1 MLKLLK
7 YFKFID
13 WILSILVV
21 GVIVFQVYLE
31 MELIEYMGN
40 IISLIQQHAQGA
52 ELTSQALWDVGW
64 KMILIA
70 LGICVSVI
78 VVNFMA
84 SMVAARFSKKLR
96 TTIFSKVNSFSM
108 EEMNKFSTAS
118 LITRSTNDI
127 KQVEQTIFMTLRMA
141 ITAPVMACFAIS
153 KIIGSSVELS
163 WTTAGALLVMI
174 LLVLFLFFVAVP
186 KFSQIQKKTD
196 KINNVTRENLT
207 GLRVVR
213 AYNAEK
219 EQEEKFEVVNKDLT
233 KTNLF
238 VNRVMA
244 LMWPGLELIMNGLT
258 IAIYWVGAYLINV
271 SAIEYYTMV
280 TFTQYAMHV
289 LMSFMFISMLFVFIP
304 RGVVSGRR
312 INEVL
317 STKSKISDGEGV
329 STIEENKGTVEF
341 KNVSFK
347 YPDAEEYVL
356 KDISFKVNK
365 GETIAFIGSTGS
377 GKSTLINLIPRFFDA
392 TEGEVLVDGEDVK
405 QYKIKELNKKLGYVP
420 QKGYL
425 FSGTIKSNLLYGNKN
440 ATDEELEM
448 CLKISQANFVKKL
461 EGGIDYE
468 IAQGGTNVSGGQRQR
483 LSIARALVKKPEI
496 LIFDDSF
503 SALDY
508 KTDKNLRKSLK
519 KHTKD
524 ATKIIVAQRIG
535 TIIDADK
542 IVVLD
547 EGKMVGYGTH
557 DELLKSCEVY
567 KEIALSQL
575 SQEELKWQN
584 QKVKLQKDSM
594 AQWAEGWWAR
604 VKKQKTSKNQW
615 KC

>member
-440 ATDEELEM
+440 ATDEELDL

-508 KTDKNLRKSLK
+508 KTDKNLRKALK

-584 QKVKLQKDSM
+584 QKIKLQKDSM
-594 AQWAEGWWAR
+594 DQWAEGWWAR

>member
-329 STIEENKGTVEF
+329 STTEENKGTVEF

-508 KTDKNLRKSLK
+508 KTDKNLRKALK

-584 QKVKLQKDSM
+584 QKIKLQKDSM
-594 AQWAEGWWAR
+594 GQWAEGWWAR
-604 VKKQKTSKNQW
+604 VKKQKTLKNQW

>member
-508 KTDKNLRKSLK
+508 KTDKNLRKALK

-604 VKKQKTSKNQW
+604 GKKQKTSKNQW

>member
-329 STIEENKGTVEF
+329 STTEENKGTVEF

-440 ATDEELEM
+440 ATEEELDL

-508 KTDKNLRKSLK
+508 KTDKNLRKALK

-575 SQEELKWQN
+575 SQEELK
-584 QKVKLQKDSM
+584 
-594 AQWAEGWWAR
+594 
-604 VKKQKTSKNQW
+604 
-615 KC
+615 

>member
-329 STIEENKGTVEF
+329 STTEENKGTVEF

-508 KTDKNLRKSLK
+508 KTDKNLRKALK

-535 TIIDADK
+535 TIVDADK

-575 SQEELKWQN
+575 SQEELK
-584 QKVKLQKDSM
+584 
-594 AQWAEGWWAR
+594 
-604 VKKQKTSKNQW
+604 
-615 KC
+615 

>member
-127 KQVEQTIFMTLRMA
+127 KQVEQTVFMTLRMA

-440 ATDEELEM
+440 ATEEELDL

-508 KTDKNLRKSLK
+508 KTDKNLRKALK

-584 QKVKLQKDSM
+584 QKIKLQKDSM

-604 VKKQKTSKNQW
+604 VKKQKTLKNQW

>member
-604 VKKQKTSKNQW
+604 VKKQKTLKNQW

>member
-127 KQVEQTIFMTLRMA
+127 KQVEQTVFMTLRMA

-508 KTDKNLRKSLK
+508 KTDKNLRKALK

-575 SQEELKWQN
+575 SQEELK
-584 QKVKLQKDSM
+584 
-594 AQWAEGWWAR
+594 
-604 VKKQKTSKNQW
+604 
-615 KC
+615 

>member
-52 ELTSQALWDVGW
+52 GLTSQALWDVGW

-440 ATDEELEM
+440 ATDEELDL

-508 KTDKNLRKSLK
+508 KTDKNLRKALK

-575 SQEELKWQN
+575 SQEELK
-584 QKVKLQKDSM
+584 
-594 AQWAEGWWAR
+594 
-604 VKKQKTSKNQW
+604 
-615 KC
+615 

>member
-329 STIEENKGTVEF
+329 STTEENKGTVEF

-508 KTDKNLRKSLK
+508 KTDKNLRKALK

-604 VKKQKTSKNQW
+604 VKKQKTLKNQW

>member
-329 STIEENKGTVEF
+329 STTEENKGTVEF

-440 ATDEELEM
+440 ATDEELDL

-508 KTDKNLRKSLK
+508 KTDKNLRKALK

>member
-440 ATDEELEM
+440 ATEKELDL

-508 KTDKNLRKSLK
+508 KTDKNLRKALK

-575 SQEELKWQN
+575 SQEELK
-584 QKVKLQKDSM
+584 
-594 AQWAEGWWAR
+594 
-604 VKKQKTSKNQW
+604 
-615 KC
+615 

>member
-329 STIEENKGTVEF
+329 STTEENKGTVEF

-508 KTDKNLRKSLK
+508 KTDKNLRKALK

-575 SQEELKWQN
+575 SQEELK
-584 QKVKLQKDSM
+584 
-594 AQWAEGWWAR
+594 
-604 VKKQKTSKNQW
+604 
-615 KC
+615 

>member
-440 ATDEELEM
+440 ATDEELDL

-508 KTDKNLRKSLK
+508 KTDKNLRKALK

-575 SQEELKWQN
+575 SQEELK
-584 QKVKLQKDSM
+584 
-594 AQWAEGWWAR
+594 
-604 VKKQKTSKNQW
+604 
-615 KC
+615 

>member
-508 KTDKNLRKSLK
+508 KTDKNLRKALK

-575 SQEELKWQN
+575 SQEELK
-584 QKVKLQKDSM
+584 
-594 AQWAEGWWAR
+594 
-604 VKKQKTSKNQW
+604 
-615 KC
+615 

>member
-1 MLKLLK
+1 MYKRQ
-7 YFKFID
+7 FID

-329 STIEENKGTVEF
+329 STTEENKGTVEF

-508 KTDKNLRKSLK
+508 KTDKNLRKALK

-575 SQEELKWQN
+575 SQEELK
-584 QKVKLQKDSM
+584 
-594 AQWAEGWWAR
+594 
-604 VKKQKTSKNQW
+604 
-615 KC
+615 

>member
-31 MELIEYMGN
+31 IELIEYMGN

-329 STIEENKGTVEF
+329 STTEENKGTVEF

-508 KTDKNLRKSLK
+508 KTDKNLRKALK

-575 SQEELKWQN
+575 SQEELK
-584 QKVKLQKDSM
+584 
-594 AQWAEGWWAR
+594 
-604 VKKQKTSKNQW
+604 
-615 KC
+615 

>member
-377 GKSTLINLIPRFFDA
+377 GKSTLINLIPRFYDA

-508 KTDKNLRKSLK
+508 KTDKNLRKALK

-575 SQEELKWQN
+575 SQEELK
-584 QKVKLQKDSM
+584 
-594 AQWAEGWWAR
+594 
-604 VKKQKTSKNQW
+604 
-615 KC
+615 

>member
-508 KTDKNLRKSLK
+508 KTDKNLRKALK

-584 QKVKLQKDSM
+584 QKIKLQKDSM
-594 AQWAEGWWAR
+594 DQWAEGWWAR
-604 VKKQKTSKNQW
+604 VKKQKTLKNQW

>member
-52 ELTSQALWDVGW
+52 GLTSQALWDVGW

-440 ATDEELEM
+440 ATDEELDL

-508 KTDKNLRKSLK
+508 KTDKNLRKALK

-584 QKVKLQKDSM
+584 QKIKLQKDSM
-594 AQWAEGWWAR
+594 DQWAEGWWAR

>member
-440 ATDEELEM
+440 ATEKELDL

-508 KTDKNLRKSLK
+508 KTDKNLRKALK

-584 QKVKLQKDSM
+584 QKIKLQKDSM

-604 VKKQKTSKNQW
+604 VKKQKTLKNQW

>member
-575 SQEELKWQN
+575 SQEELK
-584 QKVKLQKDSM
+584 
-594 AQWAEGWWAR
+594 
-604 VKKQKTSKNQW
+604 
-615 KC
+615 

>member
-440 ATDEELEM
+440 ATDEELDL

-508 KTDKNLRKSLK
+508 KTDKNLRKALK

-584 QKVKLQKDSM
+584 QKIKLQKDSM
-594 AQWAEGWWAR
+594 DQWAEGWWAR
-604 VKKQKTSKNQW
+604 VKKQKTLKNQW

>member
-329 STIEENKGTVEF
+329 STTEENKGTVEF

-440 ATDEELEM
+440 ATDEELDL

-508 KTDKNLRKSLK
+508 KTDKNLRKALK

-575 SQEELKWQN
+575 SQEELK
-584 QKVKLQKDSM
+584 
-594 AQWAEGWWAR
+594 
-604 VKKQKTSKNQW
+604 
-615 KC
+615 